1 MARGTMF
8 GSIHSSLDLNLIQ
21 QSVEISPAQPKTNYV
36 EIPGGDGSLD
46 LTEALGEGARFY
58 DREIKWTFALY
69 PGADWYA
76 KQAEVSNALNGLAC
90 HITPDGDE
98 DYYYD
103 GRLTVYAYKSDHR
116 LRQITVKAV
125 CRPFKRKKTETSVTS
140 TLTTSNKSITLTNGR
155 MPVVP
160 TIKVTAKTVI
170 TFGSYS
176 ATVEAG
182 TYTLPQIRLKS
193 GSNTLKAKTS
203 SGTGSITITYRE
215 GSL

>member
-8 GSIHSSLDLNLIQ
+8 GSIHSSLALNLIQ

-46 LTEALGEGARFY
+46 LTEALGVGVRYY

-90 HITPDGDE
+90 HIKLDGDE
-98 DYYYD
+98 YHYYD

-125 CRPFKRKKTETSVTS
+125 CRPYKLKLEETVVT
-140 TLTTSNKSITLTNGR
+140 TALTTSEKTITLYNDR
-155 MPVVP
+155 MQVVP
-160 TIKVTAKTVI
+160 KIKVTAKTVI

-176 ATVEAG
+176 ATVEGG